1 MGIIKLVKCAHG
13 TYLICMHVYL
23 SVQAGQKVKD
33 LAEDFKDGT
42 KLILLLELLTNEK
55 LVSGS
60 K

>member
-1 MGIIKLVKCAHG
+1 
-13 TYLICMHVYL
+13 MHVYL